1 MSEMEKMGHA
11 PKRGRPAVERVTE
24 GTGQAQ
30 QRAPR
35 VELSTS
41 NETFN
46 LIARSLL
53 NVSDQIPALVRDTAE
68 LKVSDVEIKNLIW
81 QLSGSI
87 TGIQNAIQGL
97 ANDVAFIANTMNE
110 VLPQGKPRMKLAEK
124 PDEPMPH
131 ILSKLAAD
139 RAGPTS
145 AAATR

>member
-1 MSEMEKMGHA
+1 MSEMEKMGMGVGQ
-11 PKRGRPAVERVTE
+11 KRRGRPVQEPTPTAIT
-24 GTGQAQ
+24 QAQ

-68 LKVSDVEIKNLIW
+68 LKVSDVEIKSLIW
-81 QLSGSI
+81 QLTNSI
-87 TGIQNAIQGL
+87 TSIQNAIQGL
-97 ANDVAFIANTMNE
+97 ASDVAFIANTMNE
-110 VLPQGKPRMKLAEK
+110 VLPQGKPRIKLAEA
-124 PDEPMPH
+124 PGEAMPT

-139 RAGPTS
+139 PNNR
-145 AAATR
+145 